1 MEIINLKNTVELNFE
16 KIIRNKS
23 ICDDALAEIE
33 DLNEKINNK
42 YNFLQSTLLDN
53 VNTEIPI
60 YLGIDSLNFQNKL
73 LTLKIF
79 NLKTIYN
86 RTFVRIYA
94 DYYKVHK
101 LIRKYITTNTNIP
114 SIDINFTPYKD
125 LDLERKYSFEEIC
138 KLQNTINQ
146 YIQSLYDLISK
157 KNITIQPFINSDK
170 AGFAVNYYISE
181 ENTNIGIYTN
191 KCLLFINYLTTF
203 NTYHNNY
210 LLDFLLQCRFVIACL
225 KKDIDF
231 NNDNDILNIDEYID
245 NVSSTLNKS
254 DLSLSFDISNSTPEP
269 LNLDISNS
277 TLPEPLNL
285 DISNSTSEPLNLDI
299 SYNITQ
305 KTTRAD
311 YSPKNNMTFQI
322 TDISTPKKLPEN
334 IKPSN
339 HNTPTPK
346 YNIMALFKY
355 CTIL

>member
-1 MEIINLKNTVELNFE
+1 MEIINLKNAVELNFE

-23 ICDDALAEIE
+23 RCDNALGEIE

-42 YNFLQSTLLDN
+42 YNFLQSIILDN
-53 VNTEIPI
+53 INTEIPI

-73 LTLKIF
+73 LSLKII

-157 KNITIQPFINSDK
+157 KNITIQPFINNDK

-181 ENTNIGIYTN
+181 ENTNIGIYSN

-245 NVSSTLNKS
+245 NISSIINEPVI
-254 DLSLSFDISNSTPEP
+254 SLPLDISNSTPEP
-269 LNLDISNS
+269 LNLDISNN
-277 TLPEPLNL
+277 TRPNTPPPETPIPDL
-285 DISNSTSEPLNLDI
+285 
-299 SYNITQ
+299 
-305 KTTRAD
+305 
-311 YSPKNNMTFQI
+311 SPKNNMSFQI
-322 TDISTPKKLPEN
+322 TDISKSNLILVKQPNPKNAYQSKSA
-334 IKPSN
+334 IIS
-339 HNTPTPK
+339 
-346 YNIMALFKY
+346 LFKY
-355 CTIL
+355 CVIL

>member
-231 NNDNDILNIDEYID
+231 NNDNDILNINDYID

-254 DLSLSFDISNSTPEP
+254 DPSLSF
-269 LNLDISNS
+269 DISNS

-285 DISNSTSEPLNLDI
+285 DISNSTLPKPLNLDI

-322 TDISTPKKLPEN
+322 TEISTPKILPEN